1 MGLSTINDSESV
13 GVREQ
18 ASVRRVRLAGVLLIA
33 AVLALVTACG
43 AAARSGPRQPK
54 CSTFG
59 TTWRLGYNKK
69 AARAGNPI
77 RILDACCKPASQVGV
92 SHCFITVTL
101 AGTKDRGCESVDIGR
116 NGSVAGPGKH
126 ETCPKPVT

>member
-1 MGLSTINDSESV
+1 MTVRRWASESRPAF
-13 GVREQ
+13 GVS
-18 ASVRRVRLAGVLLIA
+18 ALAGVLLTA
-33 AVLALVTACG
+33 AVLALVSACG
-43 AAARSGPRQPK
+43 AGAHPAATAK

-69 AARAGNPI
+69 AAKAGNPI
-77 RILDACCKPASQVGV
+77 RILDACCKPASHLGV
-92 SHCFITVTL
+92 SHCFVTVTL

-116 NGSVAGPGKH
+116 NGAVAGPGKH